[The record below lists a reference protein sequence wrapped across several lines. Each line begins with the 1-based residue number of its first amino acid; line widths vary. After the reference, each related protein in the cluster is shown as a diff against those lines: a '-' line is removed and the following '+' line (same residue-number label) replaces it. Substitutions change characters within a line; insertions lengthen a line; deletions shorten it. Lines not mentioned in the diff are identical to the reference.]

1 MPKKPLE
8 IAAAVCYNY
17 GSSQGE
23 FSSSLGNDRANSS
36 YGKSP
41 DYILSDWHPNGNRDR
56 SVASRAVYRTVTG
69 IPARSALNPT
79 PSRIAAVRK
88 PIAALGYIDEKVM
101 PPYISESSL
110 DAIDRRLGV
119 RSRLDLA
126 VKRIIDFIASLF
138 VVAFGLPFHALLAL
152 LIKLTSE
159 GPVLYVQERIGEDGR
174 PFLMYK
180 YRTMMNG
187 NNDELHRS
195 FAKDFING
203 KTNGNNGS
211 NGSVFK
217 IVDDP
222 RVTSIGKF
230 LRKTS
235 LDELP
240 QFVNVLKGQMSLVG
254 PRPPLTYELDHYQE
268 WHKRRL
274 SVKPGLTGL
283 WQVSGRSTVPFDEM
297 VALDLHYIENWSLLL
312 DVKIILRTVPVMLSG
327 LGGY

>member
-1 MPKKPLE
+1 L
-8 IAAAVCYNY
+8 
-17 GSSQGE
+17 
-23 FSSSLGNDRANSS
+23 
-36 YGKSP
+36 
-41 DYILSDWHPNGNRDR
+41 
-56 SVASRAVYRTVTG
+56 
-69 IPARSALNPT
+69 
-79 PSRIAAVRK
+79 RIAAVRK
-88 PIAALGYIDEKVM
+88 TIAALGYIDDNVM

-110 DAIDRRLGV
+110 EGIERGLGV

-126 VKRIIDFIASLF
+126 VKRTIDLGVSVF
-138 VVAFGLPFHALLAL
+138 VLVFGLPFHLLLGL

-159 GPVLYVQERIGEDGR
+159 GPVLFVQDRVGENGR
-174 PFLMYK
+174 PFKMYK
-180 YRTMMNG
+180 FRTMMNG
-187 NNDELHRS
+187 NDDEAHRS
-195 FAKDFING
+195 FAREFISGTANG
-203 KTNGNNGS
+203 ENGS
-211 NGSVFK
+211 GKNVFK

-222 RVTSIGKF
+222 RVTSMGKF

-240 QFVNVLKGQMSLVG
+240 QFINVFKGDMSLVG
-254 PRPPLTYELDHYQE
+254 PRPPLAYELDHYQE
-268 WHKRRL
+268 WHKQRL